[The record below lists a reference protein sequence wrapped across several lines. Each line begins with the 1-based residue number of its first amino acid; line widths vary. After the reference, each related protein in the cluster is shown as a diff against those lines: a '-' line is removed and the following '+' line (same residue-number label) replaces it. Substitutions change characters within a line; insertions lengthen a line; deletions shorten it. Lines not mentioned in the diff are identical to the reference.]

1 MRTLLRSCVFA
12 APLAMLLFA
21 GCAQTPVSPAPA
33 SQPQAASKPAAPP
46 QVVAA
51 KTAFAPMYTAAHGWA
66 PDVVLLRFTA
76 KELPGF
82 KNSAGMAA
90 QWEAVF
96 ASPSLHQ
103 YRIFTYSIDNVPP
116 NTFRGVVAGLAMP
129 WAGATRDAMPVDL
142 DEFSVDS
149 DVVYKAAAADA
160 AEWLKKNPDKPLSTF
175 EMGDTYKFETP
186 VWYVV
191 WGTKKSGYATFVD
204 ASSGKVVKR
213 G

>member
-1 MRTLLRSCVFA
+1 MRTLLKPCVFGVILA
-12 APLAMLLFA
+12 ALLFA
-21 GCAQTPVSPAPA
+21 GCAQTPISPAPGD
-33 SQPQAASKPAAPP
+33 QPQAAAKPAAPP

-51 KTAFAPMYTAAHGWA
+51 KTAFAPMYTAARAWA
-66 PDVVLLRFTA
+66 SDVVMLRVTA

-82 KNSAGMAA
+82 KNSAGMAG

-96 ASPSLHQ
+96 ASPSLRQ
-103 YRIFTYSIDNVPP
+103 YRTFTYSIANVPP
-116 NTFRGVVAGLAMP
+116 DTFKGVVAGLAMP
-129 WAGATRDAMPVDL
+129 WAGVTRDVMPVDL

-160 AEWLKKNPDKPLSTF
+160 ADWLKKNPDKPLSTF
-175 EMGDTYKFETP
+175 EMGDTYKFQTP

-191 WGTKKSGYATFVD
+191 WGSKKSGYATFVD
-204 ASSGKVVKR
+204 ASSGKVVKH

>member
-1 MRTLLRSCVFA
+1 MRILLKSCVFGA
-12 APLAMLLFA
+12 ALAVLLFA
-21 GCAQTPVSPAPA
+21 GCAQTPVSPTPA

-51 KTAFAPMYTAAHGWA
+51 KTAFAPMYTSAHAWA
-66 PDVVLLRFTA
+66 SDVVILRMTA

-96 ASPSLHQ
+96 AAPSLRQ
-103 YRIFTYSIDNVPP
+103 YRIFTYSIADAPP
-116 NTFRGVVAGLAMP
+116 NTFKGVVAGLAMP

-142 DEFSVDS
+142 GEFNIDS
-149 DVVYKAAAADA
+149 DAAYKAAAADA

-175 EMGDTYKFETP
+175 EIGDTYRFETP

-204 ASSGKVVKR
+204 ASSGKVMKHS
-213 G
+213 